1 MIPIDGIGPVVA
13 PSCENHA
20 TLLRLFIEILQLPRG
35 PIGVLFKF
43 PLVTPDFYGSR
54 RTYSLTTPAPNTT
67 GIFRN
72 YPTPIREIEG
82 GVKSALLDTGLAD
95 NAFVVIPFNFKVRKH
110 KNRVVK
116 HLYLHKKQGQRHAA
130 KSKAA

>member
-13 PSCENHA
+13 PSCENYA
-20 TLLRLFIEILQLPRG
+20 TLLRMFIEILQVPRG

-43 PLVTPDFYGSR
+43 PLVTPDSYGSR
-54 RTYSLTTPAPNTT
+54 RTYSLTTPASHAV
-67 GIFRN
+67 GILGN
-72 YPTPIREIEG
+72 HPTPKRELEG

-116 HLYLHKKQGQRHAA
+116 HLYLHKKQGQRNAA
-130 KSKAA
+130 KSNGA